1 MAKKLKILKEEDLK
15 KGNNDNNNNTATTT
29 TAAITTNSTDTVQRT
44 VKKAPIVESD
54 SSEDDVPLA
63 DIVKKIR
70 EKKEKKEK
78 EKKEKAIK
86 KVEKPATFSTS
97 KSEKQVI
104 KAASSKDKQVA
115 KVPSAKDKQIIAKTP
130 KKKKEEAAADS
141 QSQEQPEDGSN
152 DEEDDEYKWWENPV
166 WDDTI
171 KWETLEHNGVFFPP
185 EYQPHGV
192 KMIYNGKE
200 IYLEPEAEEVAGFFA
215 ALLETDYARN
225 PTFVKNFFDDF
236 LATLE
241 RIKSSASGIIKEFSK
256 CDFTPMFRHF
266 ENLKAIKKQMTKE
279 EKNKI
284 KDEKKALDEEFGF
297 CLLDGRKEKVGN
309 YRIEPP
315 GLFRGRGQ
323 HPKTG
328 KLKLRVRPEDIT
340 INIGKNAKV
349 PNPPPGHHW
358 KDIVHNNTVTWLAT
372 WTENI
377 NGVPKYVQLG
387 ATSSL
392 KGKSDYKKFETA
404 RRLKH
409 HIASIRAKNAEELRS
424 KEMAVRQRAT
434 ALWLIDHLAIRAG
447 NEKGDDEADTVGCC
461 SLRLEHVKLNPSTS
475 EVTFDFLG
483 KDSIRY
489 LNTVKV
495 DPVIIKNLAIFMR
508 APKTQS
514 HMIFD
519 RLDTSMLNSYLTS
532 LMPGLTAKVFRT
544 YNASFTMQKELDK
557 VHDQTDAPVAEKILS
572 YNRAN
577 REVAILCNHQRAVA
591 KSHEQSM
598 SKLNEK
604 IMHLKYHRLLL
615 KRKLYGEKEAEES
628 DFEDEATEQKVI
640 EEIEALEMEKYRKK
654 CEKEGKE
661 VDPTYKPP
669 TPCPAGNKTLS
680 PEALEKRIASLSVR
694 IQAARHQATDREEN
708 KTTALG
714 TSKINYI
721 DPRITAAWC
730 KTHNVPI
737 EKMFTKTLRDK
748 FKWAMD
754 VSGDWR
760 F

>member
-1 MAKKLKILKEEDLK
+1 MSDLDDENVPLTKKLKSIQEAKSSTPPIRE
-15 KGNNDNNNNTATTT
+15 TA
-29 TAAITTNSTDTVQRT
+29 
-44 VKKAPIVESD
+44 KKAPVKED
-54 SSEDDVPLA
+54 DEDSEDDVPLA
-63 DIVKKIR
+63 LIIQKIQKKQGQQEKPKSSKDLIEISKKSKAVIKVENP
-70 EKKEKKEK
+70 EKKEKVTV
-78 EKKEKAIK
+78 KKETSNDKKSKKEPTKKA
-86 KVEKPATFSTS
+86 VPP
-97 KSEKQVI
+97 
-104 KAASSKDKQVA
+104 SS
-115 KVPSAKDKQIIAKTP
+115 P
-130 KKKKEEAAADS
+130 KKEAEGVEGDEES
-141 QSQEQPEDGSN
+141 
-152 DEEDDEYKWWENPV
+152 EEDDEYKWWENPV
-166 WDDTI
+166 WDDTV
-171 KWETLEHNGVFFPP
+171 KWETLEHNGVYFPP
-185 EYQPHGV
+185 QYQPHGV
-192 KMIYNGKE
+192 KMLYNGKE
-200 IYLEPEAEEVAGFFA
+200 IALEPEAEEVAGFFA

-236 LATLE
+236 RATLA
-241 RIKSSASGIIKEFSK
+241 RINSRAAQIIKEFSK
-256 CDFTPMFRHF
+256 CDFTPMFQHF
-266 ENLKAIKKQMTKE
+266 ESMKAIKKAMTKE

-328 KLKLRVRPEDIT
+328 KLKNRVRPEDIT
-340 INIGKNAKV
+340 INIGPGAKV
-349 PNPPPGHHW
+349 PEPPHGHQW
-358 KDIVHNNTVTWLAT
+358 KDIVHTNTVTWLAT

-409 HIASIRAKNAEELRS
+409 HIGNIRAKNAEELRS

-461 SLRLEHVKLNPSTS
+461 SLRLEHVQINPATS

-495 DPVIIKNLAIFMR
+495 DPIIIKNLAIFMR
-508 APKTQS
+508 SPKTS
-514 HMIFD
+514 TDMIFD

-544 YNASFTMQKELDK
+544 FNASFTMQKELDK
-557 VHDQTDAPVAEKILS
+557 CHDQPDASAAEKILS

-591 KSHEQSM
+591 KSHDQSM
-598 SKLNEK
+598 SKLNDK
-604 IMHLKYHRLLL
+604 ILHLKYHRLLL
-615 KRKLYGEKEAEES
+615 KRKFNEDEDQDAEES
-628 DFEDEATEQKVI
+628 DIDEDAEKRI
-640 EEIEALEMEKYRKK
+640 IKEIEDIEIEKYHKK
-654 CEKEGKE
+654 MEKEGKDY
-661 VDPTYKPP
+661 DPDYIPP
-669 TPCPAGNKTLS
+669 VPCPAGNKKLN
-680 PEALEKRIASLSVR
+680 PEAYQKKIDSLSVR
-694 IQAARHQATDREEN
+694 IEAARHQATDREEN

-721 DPRITAAWC
+721 DPRITSAWC
-730 KTHNVPI
+730 KIHNVPI
-737 EKMFTKTLRDK
+737 EKMFTKTLREK

-754 VSGDWR
+754 VPQEWR

>member
-1 MAKKLKILKEEDLK
+1 MSDSDEEDNIPLAKKLKVLQNDANKTNSEKTETDKKDESSSEEDIPLALIVKRIQEKDQKQQKQNEKIEKPAK
-15 KGNNDNNNNTATTT
+15 KVNSKASNETKTT
-29 TAAITTNSTDTVQRT
+29 TAKTTTSAKT
-44 VKKAPIVESD
+44 
-54 SSEDDVPLA
+54 
-63 DIVKKIR
+63 
-70 EKKEKKEK
+70 
-78 EKKEKAIK
+78 
-86 KVEKPATFSTS
+86 STS
-97 KSEKQVI
+97 AKVTQSAKTTTSAKVTPST
-104 KAASSKDKQVA
+104 KDTTTSSKDTAVDSVTTSPVKG
-115 KVPSAKDKQIIAKTP
+115 
-130 KKKKEEAAADS
+130 ENGEADS
-141 QSQEQPEDGSN
+141 SN
-152 DEEDDEYKWWENPV
+152 EEDEEYKWWENPV
-166 WDDTI
+166 WDDTV
-171 KWETLEHNGVFFPP
+171 KWETLEHKGVYFPP

-192 KMIYNGKE
+192 KMLYNGKA
-200 IYLEPEAEEVAGFFA
+200 IALEPEAEEVAGFFA

-225 PTFVKNFFDDF
+225 ETFVKNFFEDF
-236 LATLE
+236 RGVLE
-241 RIKSSASGIIKEFSK
+241 KIKSRAHGVILDFKK
-256 CDFTPMFRHF
+256 CDFSPMFRHF
-266 ENLKAIKKQMTKE
+266 ENLKALKKSMTKK

-284 KDEKKALDEEFGF
+284 KDEKKVLDEEFGF

-328 KLKLRVRPEDIT
+328 KLKIRARPEDIT
-340 INIGKNAKV
+340 INIGRGAKV
-349 PNPPPGHHW
+349 PQPPAGHQW

-409 HIASIRAKNAEELRS
+409 HISSIRAKTAEELRS

-461 SLRLEHVKLNPSTS
+461 SLRLEHVQLNPETS

-495 DPVIIKNLAIFMR
+495 DPIIVKNLAIFMR
-508 APKTQS
+508 APKTTND
-514 HMIFD
+514 MIFD
-519 RLDTSMLNSYLTS
+519 RLDTSMLNTYLTS

-557 VHDQTDAPVAEKILS
+557 CQDSKDASAAEMILS

-591 KSHEQSM
+591 KSHDQSM
-598 SKLNEK
+598 GKLNEK
-604 IMHLKYHRLLL
+604 INHLKYHRLLL
-615 KRKLYGEKEAEES
+615 KRMIAKKPKDAHES
-628 DFEDEATEQKVI
+628 DIEEEDEERIIKEI
-640 EEIEALEMEKYRKK
+640 EELEMEKYRKK
-654 CEKEGKE
+654 MEREGKDL
-661 VDPTYKPP
+661 DPDYKPP
-669 TPCPAGNKTLS
+669 VPCPAGNKTLA
-680 PEALEKRIASLSVR
+680 PDAIEKKIATLTTR

-730 KTHNVPI
+730 KTHQVPI

-754 VSGDWR
+754 VPQEWR

>member
-1 MAKKLKILKEEDLK
+1 MNSDSGDENVPLAKKLKILQEAKDDK
-15 KGNNDNNNNTATTT
+15 PVNR
-29 TAAITTNSTDTVQRT
+29 AAS
-44 VKKAPIVESD
+44 KKAPIKED
-54 SSEDDVPLA
+54 ENSSEEDVPLA
-63 DIVKKIR
+63 EIVRRIQ
-70 EKKEKKEK
+70 EKKVKL
-78 EKKEKAIK
+78 KAEGLKQSKPGIK
-86 KVEKPATFSTS
+86 
-97 KSEKQVI
+97 
-104 KAASSKDKQVA
+104 
-115 KVPSAKDKQIIAKTP
+115 AKTP
-130 KKKKEEAAADS
+130 PVKKPKAAATKAAVTKAEAKPKKAKKPAKKPDGDDNKSGSDEEAGEA
-141 QSQEQPEDGSN
+141 
-152 DEEDDEYKWWENPV
+152 EEEKKAEETEEEKEAEEEVYKWWENPV
-166 WDDTI
+166 WDETI
-171 KWETLEHNGVFFPP
+171 KWETLEHSGVFFPP

-192 KMIYNGKE
+192 KMLYDGKE
-200 IYLEPEAEEVAGFFA
+200 ITLEPEAEEVAGFFA
-215 ALLETDYARN
+215 ALLETDYSRN
-225 PTFVKNFFDDF
+225 PTFVQNFFDDF
-236 LATLE
+236 KATLE
-241 RIKSSASGIIKEFSK
+241 KINSRAHPIIKIFSK
-256 CDFTPMFRHF
+256 CDFTPMLRHF
-266 ENLKAIKKQMTKE
+266 ENLKEIRKNMNKV
-279 EKNKI
+279 EKLKLKVEKI
-284 KDEKKALDEEFGF
+284 ALDNEYGF

-328 KLKLRVRPEDIT
+328 KLKFRVYPEDIT
-340 INIGKNAKV
+340 INIGAAARI
-349 PNPPPGHHW
+349 PSPPPGHQW
-358 KDIVHNNTVTWLAT
+358 RDVVHNNTVTWLAT

-409 HIASIRAKNAEELRS
+409 HIGSIRGKNAEELRS

-461 SLRLEHVKLNPSTS
+461 SLRLEHVSLNPDAS

-495 DPVIIKNLAIFMR
+495 DPIIVKNLAIFMR
-508 APKTQS
+508 APKTS
-514 HMIFD
+514 TDMIFD
-519 RLDTSMLNSYLTS
+519 RLETSMLNSYLTS

-557 VHDQTDAPVAEKILS
+557 AYDQPDASVAEKLLS

-591 KSHEQSM
+591 KGHGQSM
-598 SKLNEK
+598 TKLNEK

-615 KRKLYGEKEAEES
+615 SRKLGSIQAEES
-628 DFEDEATEQKVI
+628 DIDEEAEERIIK
-640 EEIEALEMEKYRKK
+640 EIEDIEMEKYRKK
-654 CEKEGKE
+654 MEKLGGE
-661 VDPTYKPP
+661 VDPDHVPP
-669 TPCPAGNKTLS
+669 TPCPAGNKDL
-680 PEALEKRIASLSVR
+680 PQDALKKRIETLTTR
-694 IQAARHQATDREEN
+694 IDAARHQATDREEN
-708 KTTALG
+708 KTTSLG

-730 KTHNVPI
+730 KIHGVPI
-737 EKMFTKTLRDK
+737 DKMFTKVLRDK

-754 VSGDWR
+754 VPSEWR

>member
-1 MAKKLKILKEEDLK
+1 MSDSDDDNVPLAKKLKAMKAP
-15 KGNNDNNNNTATTT
+15 TAPIRE
-29 TAAITTNSTDTVQRT
+29 TA
-44 VKKAPIVESD
+44 KKAPIQEDED
-54 SSEDDVPLA
+54 SEEDIPLA
-63 DIVKKIR
+63 LIVKRIQ
-70 EKKEKKEK
+70 EK
-78 EKKEKAIK
+78 ESKALIDTSKKSKAVI
-86 KVEKPATFSTS
+86 KVEKP
-97 KSEKQVI
+97 EKKTAKKENG
-104 KAASSKDKQVA
+104 KAAAV
-115 KVPSAKDKQIIAKTP
+115 
-130 KKKKEEAAADS
+130 KKEATET
-141 QSQEQPEDGSN
+141 PEN
-152 DEEDDEYKWWENPV
+152 DEESEEDDEYKWWENPV
-166 WDDTI
+166 WDDTV
-171 KWETLEHNGVFFPP
+171 KWETLEHNGVYFPP

-192 KMIYNGKE
+192 KMIYNGRE
-200 IYLEPEAEEVAGFFA
+200 IALEPEAEEVAGFFA

-236 LATLE
+236 RATLL
-241 RIKSSASGIIKEFSK
+241 RINSRAASVIKEFSK
-256 CDFTPMFRHF
+256 CDFTPMFQHF
-266 ENLKAIKKQMTKE
+266 ENMKAIKKAMTKE

-284 KDEKKALDEEFGF
+284 KDEKKALDEEYGY

-328 KLKLRVRPEDIT
+328 KLKNRVRPEDIT
-340 INIGKNAKV
+340 INIGRGAKV
-349 PNPPPGHHW
+349 PTPPHGHQW
-358 KDIVHNNTVTWLAT
+358 KDIIYNNTVTWLAT

-409 HIASIRAKNAEELRS
+409 HIGSIRARNAEELRS

-461 SLRLEHVKLNPSTS
+461 SLRLEHVQLNPATS

-495 DPVIIKNLAIFMR
+495 DAIIIKNLAIFMR
-508 APKTQS
+508 SPKTAS
-514 HMIFD
+514 DMIFD

-557 VHDQTDAPVAEKILS
+557 SQDQPDASVAEKILS

-591 KSHEQSM
+591 KSHDQSM
-598 SKLNEK
+598 TKLNEK
-604 IMHLKYHRLLL
+604 ILHLKYHRLLL
-615 KRKLYGEKEAEES
+615 KRKLNEEDAEES
-628 DFEDEATEQKVI
+628 DIDEEAEERIIK
-640 EEIEALEMEKYRKK
+640 EIEAIEIEKYRKK
-654 CEKEGKE
+654 MEKEGKE
-661 VDPTYKPP
+661 IDPDYVPP
-669 TPCPAGNKTLS
+669 APCPAGNKTLNS
-680 PEALEKRIASLSVR
+680 EALEKKIDSLSVR

-737 EKMFTKTLRDK
+737 EKMFTKTLREK

-754 VSGDWR
+754 VPEEWR

>member
-1 MAKKLKILKEEDLK
+1 MSDSEDENIPLAKKLKSMQELGSMRETAKKPPIQEDEDSEE
-15 KGNNDNNNNTATTT
+15 
-29 TAAITTNSTDTVQRT
+29 
-44 VKKAPIVESD
+44 
-54 SSEDDVPLA
+54 DVPLA
-63 DIVKKIR
+63 LIVQKIQ
-70 EKKEKKEK
+70 EKN
-78 EKKEKAIK
+78 KEKASIEVTK
-86 KVEKPATFSTS
+86 RSKAPVEAPKNSKALIKVEKSEKVKKEPSSKTEIVPKLKKQPVKKENKADSS
-97 KSEKQVI
+97 PMKKSEGGEG
-104 KAASSKDKQVA
+104 
-115 KVPSAKDKQIIAKTP
+115 
-130 KKKKEEAAADS
+130 EE
-141 QSQEQPEDGSN
+141 GS
-152 DEEDDEYKWWENPV
+152 EEDDEYKWWENPI
-166 WDDTI
+166 WDDTV
-171 KWETLEHNGVFFPP
+171 KWESLEHNGVYFPP
-185 EYQPHGV
+185 EYQPHGI
-192 KMIYNGKE
+192 KMIYNRKE
-200 IYLEPEAEEVAGFFA
+200 ISLEPEAEEVAGFFA
-215 ALLETDYARN
+215 ALIETEYARN

-236 LATLE
+236 RALLV
-241 RIKSSASGIIKEFSK
+241 RINSRAASIIKEFSK
-256 CDFTPMFRHF
+256 CDFTPMFQHF
-266 ENLKAIKKQMTKE
+266 ESMKAIKKAMTRE
-279 EKNKI
+279 EKNKL
-284 KDEKKALDEEFGF
+284 KDEKKVLDEEFGF

-328 KLKLRVRPEDIT
+328 KLKIRVRPEDIT
-340 INIGKNAKV
+340 INIGRGAKV
-349 PNPPPGHHW
+349 PTPPHGHQW
-358 KDIVHNNTVTWLAT
+358 KDIVHTNTVTWLAT

-392 KGKSDYKKFETA
+392 KGKSDFKKFETA

-409 HIASIRAKNAEELRS
+409 HIGSIRAKNADELRS

-461 SLRLEHVKLNPSTS
+461 SLRLEHVQLNPTAS

-495 DPVIIKNLAIFMR
+495 DPIIIKNLAIFMR
-508 APKTQS
+508 TPKTS
-514 HMIFD
+514 TDMIFD

-544 YNASFTMQKELDK
+544 YNASFTMQKELEK
-557 VHDQTDAPVAEKILS
+557 CNDQPDAPVAEKILS
-572 YNRAN
+572 FNRAN

-591 KSHEQSM
+591 KSHDQSM

-615 KRKLYGEKEAEES
+615 KRKLNDGAEES
-628 DFEDEATEQKVI
+628 DIDEEAEETIIK
-640 EEIEALEMEKYRKK
+640 EIEAIEIDKYRKK
-654 CEKEGKE
+654 MEKDGKE
-661 VDPTYKPP
+661 MDPDYVPP
-669 TPCPAGNKTLS
+669 VPCPAGNKTLN
-680 PEALEKRIASLSVR
+680 PEALQKKIDSLSTR

-721 DPRITAAWC
+721 DPRITSAWC
-730 KTHNVPI
+730 KIHNVPI
-737 EKMFTKTLRDK
+737 EKMFTKTLREK

-754 VSGDWR
+754 VPQEWR

>member
-1 MAKKLKILKEEDLK
+1 MSDSDDENIPLTKKLKSMQEEMTSTPSSTRE
-15 KGNNDNNNNTATTT
+15 TA
-29 TAAITTNSTDTVQRT
+29 
-44 VKKAPIVESD
+44 KKAPINEDQDED
-54 SSEDDVPLA
+54 SEEDVPLA
-63 DIVKKIR
+63 LIVQKIQKKKEKTETEVQKKSKVEKVKK
-70 EKKEKKEK
+70 EPAATNKKPKKEK
-78 EKKEKAIK
+78 EDPAKEQ
-86 KVEKPATFSTS
+86 F
-97 KSEKQVI
+97 
-104 KAASSKDKQVA
+104 
-115 KVPSAKDKQIIAKTP
+115 
-130 KKKKEEAAADS
+130 EA
-141 QSQEQPEDGSN
+141 DGAEGDES
-152 DEEDDEYKWWENPV
+152 EEDDEYKWWENPV
-166 WDDTI
+166 WDDTV
-171 KWETLEHNGVFFPP
+171 KWERLEHNGVYFPP

-192 KMIYNGKE
+192 KMRYNGKE
-200 IYLEPEAEEVAGFFA
+200 IDLEPEAEEVAGFFA
-215 ALLETDYARN
+215 ALLETDYAKN
-225 PTFVKNFFDDF
+225 PTFAKNFFDDF
-236 LATLE
+236 RATLV
-241 RIKSSASGIIKEFSK
+241 RINSRAASIIKDFSK
-256 CDFTPMFRHF
+256 CDFTPMFQHF
-266 ENLKAIKKQMTKE
+266 ENMKAIKKAMTKE

-328 KLKLRVRPEDIT
+328 KLKTRVRPEDIT
-340 INIGKNAKV
+340 INIGRGAKV
-349 PNPPPGHHW
+349 PEPPHGHQW

-409 HIASIRAKNAEELRS
+409 HIGSIRARNAEELRS

-461 SLRLEHVKLNPSTS
+461 SLRLEHVQLNPTTS

-495 DPVIIKNLAIFMR
+495 DPIIVKNLAIFMR
-508 APKTQS
+508 SPKTS
-514 HMIFD
+514 TDMIFD
-519 RLDTSMLNSYLTS
+519 RLDTTMLNSYLTS

-557 VHDQTDAPVAEKILS
+557 CQDDTDASVAEKILS

-615 KRKLYGEKEAEES
+615 KRKLNDDVEAEES
-628 DFEDEATEQKVI
+628 DIDEDAEKKI
-640 EEIEALEMEKYRKK
+640 IKEIEDIEIEKYRKK
-654 CEKEGKE
+654 MEKEGKDY
-661 VDPTYKPP
+661 DPDYVPP
-669 TPCPAGNKTLS
+669 APCPAGHKTLS
-680 PEALEKRIASLSVR
+680 PEALQKKIDSLSVR

-730 KTHNVPI
+730 KIHNVPI
-737 EKMFTKTLRDK
+737 EKMFTKTLREK

-754 VSGDWR
+754 VPQEWR

>member
-1 MAKKLKILKEEDLK
+1 MPIASSDSEDENVPLAKKLKLLQEEKTSVDR
-15 KGNNDNNNNTATTT
+15 
-29 TAAITTNSTDTVQRT
+29 AAS
-44 VKKAPIVESD
+44 KKAPIVESD
-54 SSEDDVPLA
+54 SEEDIPLA
-63 DIVKKIR
+63 EIVKRIQ
-70 EKKEKKEK
+70 EKGKKAK
-78 EKKEKAIK
+78 TVIKAEPKK
-86 KVEKPATFSTS
+86 KVEKPKKPEKET
-97 KSEKQVI
+97 KSEK
-104 KAASSKDKQVA
+104 KATKKPKDDKKDSDNDKKDSENNNEDSSE
-115 KVPSAKDKQIIAKTP
+115 S
-130 KKKKEEAAADS
+130 
-141 QSQEQPEDGSN
+141 
-152 DEEDDEYKWWENPV
+152 DEEYKWWENPT
-166 WDDTI
+166 WDDTV
-171 KWETLEHNGVFFPP
+171 KWETLEHNGVYFPP

-192 KMIYNGKE
+192 KMIYDGKE
-200 IYLEPEAEEVAGFFA
+200 IALEPEAEEVAGFFA
-215 ALLETDYARN
+215 ALIETDYARN

-236 LATLE
+236 RATLE
-241 RIKSSASGIIKEFSK
+241 RINSRYFPVIKDFSK

-266 ENLKAIKKQMTKE
+266 ENLKALKKNMTKE
-279 EKNKI
+279 EKNKL

-297 CLLDGRKEKVGN
+297 CILDGRKEKVGN

-340 INIGKNAKV
+340 INIGHAGKV
-349 PNPPPGHHW
+349 PTPPAGHQW

-409 HIASIRAKNAEELRS
+409 HIGSIRAKNAEELRS

-461 SLRLEHVKLNPSTS
+461 SLRLEHVSLNPTAS

-495 DPVIIKNLAIFMR
+495 DPIIVKNLAIFMR
-508 APKTQS
+508 PPKTAS
-514 HMIFD
+514 DMIFD

-557 VHDQTDAPVAEKILS
+557 SHDQPDASVAEKILS

-598 SKLNEK
+598 TKLNEK

-615 KRKLYGEKEAEES
+615 KRKLSGDDAEES
-628 DFEDEATEQKVI
+628 DIDEEAEQRIIK
-640 EEIEALEMEKYRKK
+640 EIEAIEIEKYRKK
-654 CEKEGKE
+654 MEKDGKE
-661 VDPTYKPP
+661 PDPDYIPP

-680 PEALEKRIASLSVR
+680 DDALHKRIDSLSSR

-730 KTHNVPI
+730 NIHSVPI

-754 VSGDWR
+754 VPSEWR

>member
-1 MAKKLKILKEEDLK
+1 MSSDSEDDNVPLAKKLKMLKEEK
-15 KGNNDNNNNTATTT
+15 ASNKPVER
-29 TAAITTNSTDTVQRT
+29 TAA
-44 VKKAPIVESD
+44 KKAPIQQDGS
-54 SSEDDVPLA
+54 SSEEDLPLA
-63 DIVKKIR
+63 EIVKKIQ
-70 EKKEKKEK
+70 EKDKKALIEVSKKSKALIKTAKPEK
-78 EKKEKAIK
+78 
-86 KVEKPATFSTS
+86 
-97 KSEKQVI
+97 KSEKTDKKPAKELIPV
-104 KAASSKDKQVA
+104 SKVTK
-115 KVPSAKDKQIIAKTP
+115 P
-130 KKKKEEAAADS
+130 KSKNSKEEEKKPENE
-141 QSQEQPEDGSN
+141 QENNDNGSGE
-152 DEEDDEYKWWENPV
+152 EEDDEYKWWENPT
-166 WDDTI
+166 WDDTV
-171 KWETLEHNGVFFPP
+171 KWETLEHSGVYFPP

-192 KMIYNGKE
+192 KMIYDGKE
-200 IYLEPEAEEVAGFFA
+200 IALEPEAEEVVGFFA
-215 ALLETDYARN
+215 ALIETDYARN

-236 LATLE
+236 RATLE
-241 RIKSSASGIIKEFSK
+241 RINSRALPVIKTFSK

-266 ENLKAIKKQMTKE
+266 ENLKAIKKNMTKE
-279 EKNKI
+279 EKNKL
-284 KDEKKALDEEFGF
+284 KDEKKALDDEYGY
-297 CLLDGRKEKVGN
+297 CTLDGRKEKVGN

-328 KLKLRVRPEDIT
+328 KLKTRVRPEDII
-340 INIGKNAKV
+340 INIGRGAKV
-349 PNPPPGHHW
+349 PSPPPGHQW

-409 HIASIRAKNAEELRS
+409 HIGSIRAKNAEELRS

-461 SLRLEHVKLNPSTS
+461 SLRLEHVSLNPSAS

-495 DPVIIKNLAIFMR
+495 DPIIVKNLTIFMR
-508 APKTQS
+508 PPKTS
-514 HMIFD
+514 TDMIFD

-544 YNASFTMQKELDK
+544 YNASFTMQKELEK
-557 VHDQTDAPVAEKILS
+557 SHDQPDAPVAEKILG

-591 KSHEQSM
+591 KSHDQSM
-598 SKLNEK
+598 TKLNEK

-615 KRKLYGEKEAEES
+615 KRKINEDDAEES
-628 DFEDEATEQKVI
+628 DIDEEAEKQIIK
-640 EEIEALEMEKYRKK
+640 EIEAIEIEKYHKKMEKD
-654 CEKEGKE
+654 GKE
-661 VDPTYKPP
+661 PDPDYIPP
-669 TPCPAGNKTLS
+669 TPCPAGNKVLKD
-680 PEALEKRIASLSVR
+680 EALQKRIDSLSSR

-730 KTHNVPI
+730 KIHAVPI

-754 VSGDWR
+754 VPSEWR